1 MKKTFLWF
9 LVVAMTVTI
18 VTIFSL
24 TGCSTSAA
32 QTTAAAETTAAA
44 AAEEE
49 AAETT
54 AAQATDKASKV
65 WEIVDIPKLA
75 PHPYFD
81 RGLEGLKKA
90 NTDFGINAYQ
100 NGAVDADSVAQV
112 QIVNDLIAKKVDAI
126 LACALDPNA
135 FVPVLKRAMEEG
147 ILTMSYSSPVEE
159 SAITWDVRS
168 LDDKEYAEHMLD
180 KLVEFMGSDSAE
192 YVVLTGQIDT
202 PDHLIWFN
210 YIKEYAAQKYPN
222 LKLVSDVNIPTE
234 EKAEKAYEITLGLVK
249 TYPNLK
255 GVICLGSG
263 GVPGVALAN
272 EEKELGLATLGT
284 GTPQSC
290 ARGLKNGSLN
300 LATLWDPANISYVTA
315 WVAYMTLEGK
325 EIKDGM
331 EVPNLGSKIKVDGK
345 IIIPGSYTDFTAENV
360 DQYQF

>member
-1 MKKTFLWF
+1 MKKRVSWF
-9 LVVAMTVTI
+9 LVVAMCISVI
-18 VTIFSL
+18 AVFL
-24 TGCSTSAA
+24 LAGCKTSAA
-32 QTTAAAETTAAA
+32 ETTAAAAETTAAA
-44 AAEEE
+44 AETTAA

-54 AAQATDKASKV
+54 AAAKSSKV
-65 WEIVDIPKLA
+65 WEIVDIPKLS

-81 RGLEGLKKA
+81 RGLVGLKKA
-90 NTDFGINAYQ
+90 NVDFGINAYQ

-112 QIVNDLIAKKVDAI
+112 GIVNDLIAKKVDAI

-135 FVPVLKRAMEEG
+135 FVPVLKRAMDAG

-210 YIKEYAAQKYPN
+210 YIKEYAAKKYPN

-234 EKAEKAYEITLGLVK
+234 EKAEKAYAITVDLVK

-263 GVPGVALAN
+263 GVPGVALAV
-272 EEKELGLATLGT
+272 EEKGLKLAVVGT
-284 GTPQSC
+284 GTPQAC
-290 ARGLKNGSLN
+290 ARGLKNGSLS
-300 LATLWDPANISYVTA
+300 LASLWDPANISYVTA
-315 WVAYMTLEGK
+315 WVAYMTLEKK
-325 EIKDGM
+325 EITDGM
-331 EVPNLGSKIKVDGK
+331 VVPNLGSKIKVNGK
-345 IIIPGSYTDFTAENV
+345 IIIPGSYTDFTADNV
-360 DQYQF
+360 DEYQF